1 MAQKSFYDVLAVAET
16 ASDADLKKAYRKLAR
31 EYHPDRNPDDKAAEE
46 RFKEL
51 QEAYETLSDPEKR
64 KAYDFRRRHGG
75 GMPGGGFSGGMGG
88 FEDVFPRGS
97 GGRYRANADGTF
109 IRSDPFG
116 APAEEEGV
124 FGDIFGRI
132 FSGGGAGGSA
142 APPPPRARDTEAEV
156 QLTFEEAL
164 RGGAQEFTLGR
175 QNIRLTVPK
184 GVPNGF
190 KIRLRGRAPGG
201 GDLYVRFRVGPHP
214 RFRREGDDLIISE
227 AVTAFEAM
235 LGSQRTVATAYGN
248 RLKLTIPAG
257 TQPGERLRV
266 RGQGVDRGDR
276 QGDLYVEVAVTVP
289 KLTDEQRDAV
299 RQAAEANGL
308 R

>member
-1 MAQKSFYDVLAVAET
+1 MPQNNLYDVLGVPES
-16 ASDADLKKAYRKLAR
+16 ASDDDIKKAYRRLAR
-31 EYHPDRNPDDKAAEE
+31 QHHPDRNPDDKAAEE
-46 RFKEL
+46 KFKEV
-51 QEAYETLSDPEKR
+51 QEAYETLSDPDKR
-64 KAYDFRRRHGG
+64 KAYDFRRRHPGGSFGG
-75 GMPGGGFSGGMGG
+75 GMGSY
-88 FEDVFPRGS
+88 EDVFTRS
-97 GGRYRANADGTF
+97 GGRYRSNAEGTF
-109 IRSDPFG
+109 VRTDPFG
-116 APAEEEGV
+116 EPAEDEGL
-124 FGDIFGRI
+124 FGDLFGRI
-132 FSGGGAGGSA
+132 FTGGGPTAQ
-142 APPPPRARDTEAEV
+142 PRPRDTEAEV

-164 RGGAQEFTLGR
+164 RGGAQEFRLGTHT
-175 QNIRLTVPK
+175 IRLTVPK

-235 LGSQRTVATAYGN
+235 LGATRTVTTASGN
-248 RLKLTIPAG
+248 RIKLTIPAG

-276 QGDLYVEVAVTVP
+276 QGDLYVEVAVTIP

-299 RQAAEANGL
+299 RKAAEEAGL